1 MESASLSAAL
11 SVDLD
16 FGLRFYFCGL
26 GKPSMR
32 MTAAFSLIA
41 LWMTTPVHAQ
51 LSEAEIDWRKSIS
64 AQVSSQKEYPA
75 GYLVDGGTTK
85 LTCTIERSGNLKSV
99 EVKDSSGSEALD
111 EKALDLFQRAQP
123 F

>member
-41 LWMTTPVHAQ
+41 LWMTAPVHAQ

-64 AQVSSQKEYPA
+64 AQVSRKKEYSA
-75 GYLVDGGTTK
+75 GYLAAGATTK
-85 LTCTIERSGNLKSV
+85 LTCTIERSGTLTSV
-99 EVKDSSGSEALD
+99 QVTDSSGSKAQD
-111 EKALDLFQRAQP
+111 E
-123 F
+123 